1 MVVNQSAGKVKK
13 FGLVTALTAAA
24 TLVGATYATSALAD
38 GPMLTKAPLAPAA
51 AASCGS
57 FYDFFFSACPLTWY
71 GVTVYGTVDA
81 GGGYET
87 HGAPFNPQQ
96 PAGQAYF
103 LQKVNRQAMWG
114 LAPNGLSQSN
124 VGVKINEPF
133 APGWA
138 FVAQLEFGF
147 DPYSL
152 QAANGPG
159 SVYNNR
165 GIPLAAQST
174 NGDSSRAGQFYNS
187 VGYLGVSSSTFGT
200 LTFFRQNALTLD
212 GVLAYDPMGGSYAF
226 SPIGW
231 SGLTCGEGDTE
242 DCRISTA
249 AKYRVNVGPVRFA
262 ALAQIGGYGQ
272 NNASNAD
279 YEAQIGGDIAN
290 LAGGVLS
297 LDAIYSWV
305 KDAVGVADGALAG
318 APMTAAIS
326 NDQSFMALAKYHN
339 GPFNFY
345 GGFEWITF
353 ANPSDPQTLF
363 TGIGGNCTGAPCG
376 NNTVITNTAFA
387 AGAKTVYVAWT
398 GVKYAVTKNL
408 DVVGAYYHYTQPSFG
423 TATAALCAAGATP
436 ANCFGTMDAYSAM
449 IDWRFLPKWDTYFGF
464 MFSQVNGGM
473 ANGYQARNNF
483 DPTVGVR
490 FRF

>member
-1 MVVNQSAGKVKK
+1 M
-13 FGLVTALTAAA
+13 TAAA

-38 GPMLTKAPLAPAA
+38 GPMLTKAPPAPAA
-51 AASCGS
+51 TASCGS

-81 GGGYET
+81 GVGYET

-103 LQKVNRQAMWG
+103 LQKVNRQSMWG
-114 LAPNGLSQSN
+114 LAPNAMSQSN
-124 VGVKINEPF
+124 IGVKITEPIGG
-133 APGWA
+133 GWN
-138 FVAQLEFGF
+138 FVSQLEFGF
-147 DPYSL
+147 DPYGF

-159 SVYNNR
+159 SVFNNR
-165 GIPLAAQST
+165 GIPLAAEST

-187 VGYLGVSSSTFGT
+187 VGYLGVSSNTFGT

-212 GVLAYDPMGGSYAF
+212 GVLAYDPMGGAYAF

-231 SGLTCGEGDTE
+231 SGQTCGVGDTE

-249 AKYRVNVGPVRFA
+249 AKYRVNVGPIRLA

-272 NNASNAD
+272 NNASTAD

-297 LDAIYSWV
+297 LDGIYSWV
-305 KDAVGVADGALAG
+305 KDAVGVAVFTGSAAL
-318 APMTAAIS
+318 PMAATIS

-339 GPFNFY
+339 GPLNLY
-345 GGFEWITF
+345 GGFEWISY
-353 ANPSDPQTLF
+353 ANPSDPQTAF
-363 TGIGGNCTGAPCG
+363 TDIAGNFVCGTTAAPCG
-376 NNTVITNTAFA
+376 NNTAIVNAVTTS
-387 AGAKTVYVAWT
+387 GVKTVYVAWT

-408 DVVGAYYHYTQPSFG
+408 DVIGAYYHYTQPQFA
-423 TATAALCAAGATP
+423 ATGANACTAAGATP
-436 ANCFGTMDAYSAM
+436 FGQAGCFGTMDAYSAV
-449 IDWRFLPKWDTYFGF
+449 IDWRFLPKWDTYLGF
-464 MFSQVNGGM
+464 MFSQVNGGL
-473 ANGYQARNNF
+473 ATGYQVRNNF